1 MDLSQLASIEARLQ
15 RLDDKHGQLTERL
28 HAGLSRRELLQISGE
43 LRAVG
48 AQISHLRNACSRLY
62 NSL

>member
-1 MDLSQLASIEARLQ
+1 MQ
-15 RLDDKHGQLTERL
+15 RLDDQHSQLTERL